1 MEPVSSRKTARPKG
15 DNMLITG
22 HDAQTPNL
30 PTALPSTPDERR
42 PDSVVLIHS
51 AWAGWYY
58 EPCTHPEKSSES

>member
-1 MEPVSSRKTARPKG
+1 
-15 DNMLITG
+15 MLITG